1 MFSGQKLRAVREN
14 RNISQRKLAAR
25 MGVNASYLSKWEG
38 GRSAPNGVNMVR
50 LLQVLGCEL
59 EEVTE

>member
-1 MFSGQKLRAVREN
+1 MREN